1 VEVDVDAPD
10 SVKYESEET
19 EISCCIEDKSEEVDV
34 EVADSIEEE
43 SEEVEI
49 KA

>member
-1 VEVDVDAPD
+1 MAGAIIFEP
-10 SVKYESEET
+10 EET
-19 EISCCIEDKSEEVDV
+19 EIICCIEDKSEEVEV

-49 KA
+49 MG